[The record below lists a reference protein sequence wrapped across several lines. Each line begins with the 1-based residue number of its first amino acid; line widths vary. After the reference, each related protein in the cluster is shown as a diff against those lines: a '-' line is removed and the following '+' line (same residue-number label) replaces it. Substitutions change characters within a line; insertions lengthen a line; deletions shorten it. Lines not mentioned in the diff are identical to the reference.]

1 MSVMYHFLT
10 DNLLITLH
18 LFISQQVCGK
28 VPLKGCISPNCR
40 NKQDNGIQCCRNGP
54 DKWAISSP
62 QFKGKLNIQYQDRK
76 LSVIAM
82 SFDDI
87 IVDNPTTNK
96 AKKRKLFN
104 SKYSDIMNISD
115 AKFKDTIKF
124 QKLPN
129 VIPDKKGKDS

>member
-1 MSVMYHFLT
+1 
-10 DNLLITLH
+10 
-18 LFISQQVCGK
+18 
-28 VPLKGCISPNCR
+28 
-40 NKQDNGIQCCRNGP
+40 
-54 DKWAISSP
+54 
-62 QFKGKLNIQYQDRK
+62 
-76 LSVIAM
+76 M

-104 SKYSDIMNISD
+104 SKYSDKMNISN